1 MLVHVRMFGQSRE
14 EVFIMKRMVC
24 LGIVISIVGL
34 TPLLLPSAGTDQVK
48 LRRASGVPLA
58 ILDRVFPF
66 KYKGEGGTCFV
77 IDMDSRQYI
86 ITAKHLVPGIKSGES
101 VQLYI
106 SEEWSRF
113 KINPLFP
120 GNDKSDIAALATDRL
135 IVPRM
140 DLLVGTDGIIIGQ
153 DTYFLGF
160 PDLPPTPYLKIS
172 TIVRGRHFPFI
183 KNATLSA
190 IDPGPDAGNVLYLD
204 GHNNPGFSGGPVI
217 LANHNREESLQ
228 IVGVVSGYYPQNVR
242 VKEKQVRESRPRTR
256 KMKNDVTP
264 YIPENSGIVISFSI
278 EEIVKAIRSN
288 PIGFPLP
295 AANNN

>member
-1 MLVHVRMFGQSRE
+1 
-14 EVFIMKRMVC
+14 MKRMLC
-24 LGIVISIVGL
+24 LGIIVSIMGL
-34 TPLLLPSAGTDQVK
+34 TSILAPSAGTDQVK
-48 LRRASGVPLA
+48 LSRASGVPFA

-77 IDMDSRQYI
+77 IDMDDRQYI
-86 ITAKHLVPGIKSGES
+86 ITARHLVPGMKSGES

-106 SEEWSRF
+106 SKEWSHF
-113 KINPLFP
+113 KINPIFP
-120 GNDKSDIAALATDRL
+120 ANDKSDIAALAADRL
-135 IVPRM
+135 IVPKM

-172 TIVRGRHFPFI
+172 TLVRGRHFPFV

-190 IDPGPDAGNVLYLD
+190 IDPSPDAGNVLYLD

-217 LANHNREESLQ
+217 VANHNKEESLQ

-242 VKEKQVRESRPRTR
+242 VKEKQAKEPRPGTR
-256 KMKNDVTP
+256 KMKTDVTP
-264 YIPENSGIVISFSI
+264 YVPENSGIVISFSMA
-278 EEIVKAIRSN
+278 EIVKAIQSN

-295 AANNN
+295 AANKN